1 MTSTVSKPVR
11 LKLLEESILRRLGS
25 WQEQYPEGDGPR
37 DPDLEADIYSLLYA
51 TLPGVAS
58 VLPGVGWKANDP
70 RGDYSC
76 RFTSVLNEAFTRI
89 LAKCPTELLR
99 KTSLKQLR
107 GYVTRTMSNLMI
119 NHYVR
124 KQTYT
129 RIIDRFAGMSEVDQ
143 RAANPTLARIVK
155 EKVAYFERRTG
166 VTYNKAFKQI
176 EIWEASSDPELQ
188 AMANA
193 LQLRYVDGLS
203 YYDIGLELNVR
214 EKDVD
219 EILKKAKEL
228 LRRLKP

>member
-1 MTSTVSKPVR
+1 MTATVSKSVQ
-11 LKLLEESILRRLGS
+11 LKLLEDSILRRLRA
-25 WQEQYPEGDGPR
+25 WQEKYPDGDGPQDR
-37 DPDLEADIYSLLYA
+37 DLVADIYSLLYA

-58 VLPGVGWKANDP
+58 LLPGVGWKANDP

-76 RFTSVLNEAFTRI
+76 RFSSVLNEAFTRI

-124 KQTYT
+124 KQTYN

-143 RAANPTLARIVK
+143 RAANPTLARIIQ
-155 EKVAYFERRTG
+155 EKVAYFEKRTG
-166 VTYNKAFKQI
+166 VTYDEAFKQI
-176 EIWEASSDPELQ
+176 EVWEASSDPDKQ
-188 AMANA
+188 NMASA

-203 YYDIGLELNVR
+203 YYEIGHALNVR

-219 EILKKAKEL
+219 EILQRAKEL